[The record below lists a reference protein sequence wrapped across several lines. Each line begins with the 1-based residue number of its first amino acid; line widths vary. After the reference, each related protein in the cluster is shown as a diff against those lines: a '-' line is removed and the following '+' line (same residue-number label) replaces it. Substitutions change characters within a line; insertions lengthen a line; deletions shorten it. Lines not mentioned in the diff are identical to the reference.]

1 MENRVLLKRYR
12 LSLDRNDLPVQLHRT
27 PTSVTYRAQE
37 IGTGREVAL
46 ERVTADIP
54 TGAFREV
61 LESEAAIAQ
70 QINHLNV
77 PALYDF
83 GFDEDELIFVT
94 EYLEGRTAAA
104 WVAARGPLA
113 PPAVLRVAL
122 QIVSAMG
129 AMAFDRIYHH
139 ALNPENIIFLNAQTE
154 ADDWPPIK
162 VLHWLG
168 VAPLF
173 TEVGDADLDYAARF
187 TSPEQL
193 YTGRVDL
200 RSEIYALGCTM
211 WFLLTGAP
219 PITPEPG
226 TGFSVKSA
234 SELDFVPKIV
244 RHLILRMLHPEPDE
258 RPQDPVA
265 LKSILQT
272 CLDRV
277 ERKERGRASAA
288 IPFIRETK
296 AVKQGRRIPFAPKTV
311 SLAALLIALALL
323 GAVELPRFV
332 GAHNATLPRFK
343 SNEAAL
349 ASRNEMALPKRP
361 VTPMAATQTRS
372 ESGPGSETGSRS
384 QISSSSKTS
393 PVNEIASG
401 DETGPLVEVPTHSA
415 GIVERAPAAAAEPPP
430 PEEGPA
436 KEVGTPVTSVVAKAK
451 TAVGSSP
458 TSAEPKTRPILTAK
472 NESRGTV
479 QFPNVAASGP
489 APLTN
494 EASTSASATPIRERD
509 ATHTNPL
516 QTAPDDSSD
525 YLTDE
530 PGQKIAVD
538 SQPPV
543 AEEAGSV
550 EGPPT
555 PAVAGATPAKKVAHS
570 SPAPAIKSSSTRK
583 SKSAAVAR
591 KSSTKTQSRKPASSR
606 QAEVRRPRKIP
617 QLYFGSSPA
626 ELVGTTRDGQW
637 ILSVKSTGK
646 KFIVPPP
653 PGFAQK

>member
-12 LSLDRNDLPVQLHRT
+12 LSLGRNDLPVQLHRT

-54 TGAFREV
+54 TGAFRDV

-83 GFDEDELIFVT
+83 GFDEGELIFVT
-94 EYLEGRTAAA
+94 EYLEGQTAAA

-154 ADDWPPIK
+154 AGDWPPIK

-219 PITPEPG
+219 PVAPGPG

-265 LKSILQT
+265 LKCYSPDLPGP
-272 CLDRV
+272 CGA
-277 ERKERGRASAA
+277 KE
-288 IPFIRETK
+288 
-296 AVKQGRRIPFAPKTV
+296 
-311 SLAALLIALALL
+311 
-323 GAVELPRFV
+323 
-332 GAHNATLPRFK
+332 
-343 SNEAAL
+343 
-349 ASRNEMALPKRP
+349 KRP
-361 VTPMAATQTRS
+361 
-372 ESGPGSETGSRS
+372 
-384 QISSSSKTS
+384 
-393 PVNEIASG
+393 
-401 DETGPLVEVPTHSA
+401 
-415 GIVERAPAAAAEPPP
+415 
-430 PEEGPA
+430 
-436 KEVGTPVTSVVAKAK
+436 
-451 TAVGSSP
+451 
-458 TSAEPKTRPILTAK
+458 
-472 NESRGTV
+472 
-479 QFPNVAASGP
+479 
-489 APLTN
+489 
-494 EASTSASATPIRERD
+494 
-509 ATHTNPL
+509 
-516 QTAPDDSSD
+516 
-525 YLTDE
+525 
-530 PGQKIAVD
+530 GQCCDTIC
-538 SQPPV
+538 
-543 AEEAGSV
+543 
-550 EGPPT
+550 
-555 PAVAGATPAKKVAHS
+555 
-570 SPAPAIKSSSTRK
+570 
-583 SKSAAVAR
+583 
-591 KSSTKTQSRKPASSR
+591 
-606 QAEVRRPRKIP
+606 
-617 QLYFGSSPA
+617 
-626 ELVGTTRDGQW
+626 
-637 ILSVKSTGK
+637 
-646 KFIVPPP
+646 
-653 PGFAQK
+653 

>member
-54 TGAFREV
+54 SDGFREV

-70 QINHLNV
+70 QISQLNV

-83 GFDEDELIFVT
+83 GFDEGEFVFVT
-94 EYLEGRTAAA
+94 EYLEGQTAAA
-104 WVAARGPLA
+104 WVAAQGPLA
-113 PPAVLRVAL
+113 PAAVLRVAL
-122 QIVSAMG
+122 QIVSAMS
-129 AMAFDRIYHH
+129 AMAFHRIYHH

-154 ADDWPPIK
+154 AGDWPPIK

-173 TEVGDADLDYAARF
+173 TEVGNADLDYAARF

-219 PITPEPG
+219 PIAPEPG
-226 TGFSVKSA
+226 TGFSVRSA

-272 CLDRV
+272 CLERV

-288 IPFIRETK
+288 IPFVGETK
-296 AVKQGRRIPFAPKTV
+296 AVKLGRRIPFAPKTV

-332 GAHNATLPRFK
+332 GAHNASLPRFK

-349 ASRNEMALPKRP
+349 ASRNEMARLPKRP
-361 VTPMAATQTRS
+361 VAPMAATQTRS
-372 ESGPGSETGSRS
+372 ETGPGSETGSRS
-384 QISSSSKTS
+384 QISSSIKTS
-393 PVNEIASG
+393 PGNEIASG
-401 DETGPLVEVPTHSA
+401 DETGPIVQVPTQSA
-415 GIVERAPAAAAEPPP
+415 GIVERAPAAAEPPP
-430 PEEGPA
+430 PEEGPT
-436 KEVGTPVTSVVAKAK
+436 KEVSAPVTSVVA
-451 TAVGSSP
+451 
-458 TSAEPKTRPILTAK
+458 
-472 NESRGTV
+472 ESG
-479 QFPNVAASGP
+479 
-489 APLTN
+489 
-494 EASTSASATPIRERD
+494 
-509 ATHTNPL
+509 
-516 QTAPDDSSD
+516 
-525 YLTDE
+525 
-530 PGQKIAVD
+530 
-538 SQPPV
+538 
-543 AEEAGSV
+543 
-550 EGPPT
+550 
-555 PAVAGATPAKKVAHS
+555 
-570 SPAPAIKSSSTRK
+570 
-583 SKSAAVAR
+583 
-591 KSSTKTQSRKPASSR
+591 
-606 QAEVRRPRKIP
+606 RPRP
-617 QLYFGSSPA
+617 Q
-626 ELVGTTRDGQW
+626 
-637 ILSVKSTGK
+637 
-646 KFIVPPP
+646 
-653 PGFAQK
+653 